1 MLVGHLALTVAA
13 LFTGA
18 ALYINFAEQPARLNL
33 DNRALLA
40 EWKPAYK
47 RGYAIQASL
56 ALLGFLFGAIAW
68 WQTGTFAFLA
78 GAVLI
83 LANWPWTLLVLKPT
97 NDALM
102 TTDLAK
108 AGPDTRA
115 LLHKWNR
122 LHAVRTAL
130 GALAVLSFLFAFS
143 AG

>member
-18 ALYINFAEQPARLNL
+18 AFYINFAEQPARLKL
-33 DNRALLA
+33 DDRALLA
-40 EWKPAYK
+40 DGNK

-56 ALLGFLFGAIAW
+56 ALLGFPFGAIAW
-68 WQTGTFAFLA
+68 RQAGTLAFLA

-102 TTDLAK
+102 TTDLAE

-130 GALAVLSFLFAFS
+130 GALAVISFLVALS